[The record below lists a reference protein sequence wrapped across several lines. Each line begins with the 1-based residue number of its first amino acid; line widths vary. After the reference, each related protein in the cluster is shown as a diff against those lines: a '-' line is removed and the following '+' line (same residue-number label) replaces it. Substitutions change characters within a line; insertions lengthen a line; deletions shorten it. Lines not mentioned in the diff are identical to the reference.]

1 MVILDQE
8 KEGTVDHE
16 WTPTKKYICLLGI
29 CSALKYLHS
38 KGILHRDLK
47 PENILIDE
55 EYFPKVCDFGL
66 SRCFPE
72 SLSKSLNVS
81 ATGKIGTPLYMAP
94 ELMRNGEKYGP
105 GVDVYAFAILAYE
118 IVTGKTPFYELG
130 KNIDILTL
138 GKKVRKDIRPSLP
151 DDIPENM
158 QDLLQ
163 RCWSQDPKERP
174 SFNEVFQLLSS
185 DFSYSPEDVDNDEI
199 ENYLEMIAYSS
210 ENKKTKSIKVDDKI
224 INDCLKIS
232 RGKLEKASSLSD
244 IFTSACKEGNV
255 EIVEYLLSNKS
266 IDVNTIIVI

>member
-94 ELMRNGEKYGP
+94 ELMRNGEKYGQ

-130 KNIDILTL
+130 KKIDLLTL
-138 GKKVRKDIRPSLP
+138 AKKVKKGIRPSLS

-158 QDLLQ
+158 KDLLQ
-163 RCWSQDPKERP
+163 QCWSQDPKERP
-174 SFNEVFQLLSS
+174 SFDEVFQLLSS
-185 DFSYSPEDVDNDEI
+185 DFSYSPEDVDDDEI
-199 ENYLEMIAYSS
+199 KDYLTMIADSS
-210 ENKKTKSIKVDDKI
+210 ENEKRRSKVDDKT
-224 INDCLKIS
+224 INDCLDIS
-232 RGKLEKASSLSD
+232 RGKFEKASSLID
-244 IFTSACKEGNV
+244 VFTSACKEGNV

-266 IDVNTIIVI
+266 IDINSKIVI